1 MNGNGV
7 SINRLGA
14 AAEVNPEG
22 WAQIVSCRDLDIFVP
37 RGKTLTALPEPV

>member
-22 WAQIVSCRDLDIFVP
+22 WAQIVSCRDPKVSV
-37 RGKTLTALPEPV
+37 RHGKTLTALPEPV

>member
-14 AAEVNPEG
+14 AAEVKSEG
-22 WAQIVSCRDLDIFVP
+22 WAQIVSCRDLEVFVHH
-37 RGKTLTALPEPV
+37 GKTLTALPEPV